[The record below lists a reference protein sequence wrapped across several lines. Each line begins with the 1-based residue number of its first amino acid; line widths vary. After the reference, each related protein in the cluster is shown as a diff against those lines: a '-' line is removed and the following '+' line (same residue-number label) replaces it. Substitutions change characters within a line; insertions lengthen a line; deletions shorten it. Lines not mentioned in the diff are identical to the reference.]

1 MDQTAAVV
9 AAWREV
15 QSRPFVIPEEMTDL
29 AIALD
34 RLADL
39 ASTAREDLSSPER
52 CGRCQGTDMAH
63 LGTGYYECRGCGH
76 GWDGPHTDAPAD
88 IR

>member
-34 RLADL
+34 RLVAAHETAPTAERTCICGL
-39 ASTAREDLSSPER
+39 AVRESPGWAR
-52 CGRCQGTDMAH
+52 GWT
-63 LGTGYYECRGCGH
+63 H
-76 GWDGPHTDAPAD
+76 GSLVRDWNHDAEPRAT
-88 IR
+88 